1 MTIIEVLREA
11 NTPHEVFF
19 LLTAYV
25 EAVRYSD
32 KFHMLPQPMRD
43 LPLAGTDDLKQRV
56 ERINAGI
63 DRTDILDRPVI
74 REAGEIFTIALER
87 LDELDALAPRAL
99 EAA

>member
-11 NTPHEVFF
+11 NTKHEIYF

-25 EAVRYSD
+25 EAVRYCD

-43 LPLAGTDDLKQRV
+43 LPLAGNDDLRIRV

-74 REAGEIFTIALER
+74 REAGEIFAIALDR
-87 LDELDALAPRAL
+87 LDELEASDPRAL
-99 EAA
+99 AAA